1 MYFLSTVYLYV
12 YSLLYS
18 QSYEKLISKV
28 EPEYFEYQGYKI
40 RNRHPK
46 R

>member
-1 MYFLSTVYLYV
+1 MYFLSMVYLYV

-28 EPEYFEYQGYKI
+28 EQEYF
-40 RNRHPK
+40 
-46 R
+46 